1 MNWPQHQFK
10 FISKNGKKLARNK
23 SKKINRKRLSGL
35 SAGQIYYPRHRRC
48 KKSITSSI
56 NRSNAPITSSCK
68 INVHKRNPWKGM
80 RIPSFFLPSFLRPSI
95 PRPHPFSSSFFF
107 FFRKTPLQQYPRSIS
122 LASSREREKERKRQM
137 SHGSLLLN
145 FFSNEDTE
153 KVTATSTLF
162 TAPPFLT
169 PLFSRCFST
178 RHFLLSPRF
187 PRPFSPTSRF
197 LSQISVNRRITCRRE
212 LFDYA
217 RNHSRAFLPRM
228 EKWMV
233 VVLKFSTATRDRC
246 CQLWKR
252 FGGLPIILNFFFE
265 WYCNEIRIELIY
277 FIMFEK

>member
-107 FFRKTPLQQYPRSIS
+107 FLSQNATSTIPSIDFS
-122 LASSREREKERKRQM
+122 RVLAKKRERERDKCLTVPCSWTFFPTKTRKRLQQHRRF
-137 SHGSLLLN
+137 SQLL
-145 FFSNEDTE
+145 
-153 KVTATSTLF
+153 
-162 TAPPFLT
+162 
-169 PLFSRCFST
+169 
-178 RHFLLSPRF
+178 
-187 PRPFSPTSRF
+187 PFSPPCSPAVFPHAISFCRRDFRDRSHRPRVFFPRF
-197 LSQISVNRRITCRRE
+197 L
-212 LFDYA
+212 
-217 RNHSRAFLPRM
+217 
-228 EKWMV
+228 
-233 VVLKFSTATRDRC
+233 
-246 CQLWKR
+246 
-252 FGGLPIILNFFFE
+252 
-265 WYCNEIRIELIY
+265 
-277 FIMFEK
+277 

>member
-107 FFRKTPLQQYPRSIS
+107 FSFAKRHFNNTLDRF
-122 LASSREREKERKRQM
+122 LSRPREKEREREETNVSRFLARELFFQRRHGKGYSNIDAFHSSSL
-137 SHGSLLLN
+137 SHPLVL
-145 FFSNEDTE
+145 
-153 KVTATSTLF
+153 
-162 TAPPFLT
+162 
-169 PLFSRCFST
+169 PLFFHTPFPFVAAISATVLTDLAFS
-178 RHFLLSPRF
+178 FPDFCKSPDNLSPRAVRLRAK
-187 PRPFSPTSRF
+187 PRSRF
-197 LSQISVNRRITCRRE
+197 FAEDGEMDGRCFKIFHGYERSLLPALETVRGIT
-212 LFDYA
+212 
-217 RNHSRAFLPRM
+217 NHIKFFLR
-228 EKWMV
+228 V
-233 VVLKFSTATRDRC
+233 
-246 CQLWKR
+246 
-252 FGGLPIILNFFFE
+252 IL
-265 WYCNEIRIELIY
+265 
-277 FIMFEK
+277 

>member
-107 FFRKTPLQQYPRSIS
+107 FLSQNATSTIPSIDFSRVLARK
-122 LASSREREKERKRQM
+122 REREETNVSRFLARELFFQRRHGKGYSNIDAFHSSSL
-137 SHGSLLLN
+137 SHPLVL
-145 FFSNEDTE
+145 
-153 KVTATSTLF
+153 
-162 TAPPFLT
+162 
-169 PLFSRCFST
+169 PLFFHTPFPFVAAISATVLTDLAFS
-178 RHFLLSPRF
+178 FPDFCKSPDNLSPRAVRLRAK
-187 PRPFSPTSRF
+187 PRSRF
-197 LSQISVNRRITCRRE
+197 FAEDGEMDGRCFKIFHGYERSLLPALETVRGIT
-212 LFDYA
+212 
-217 RNHSRAFLPRM
+217 NHIKFFLR
-228 EKWMV
+228 V
-233 VVLKFSTATRDRC
+233 
-246 CQLWKR
+246 
-252 FGGLPIILNFFFE
+252 IL
-265 WYCNEIRIELIY
+265 
-277 FIMFEK
+277 

>member
-107 FFRKTPLQQYPRSIS
+107 FLSQNATSTIPSIDFSRVLARK
-122 LASSREREKERKRQM
+122 REREKRQM
-137 SHGSLLLN
+137 SHGSLLVN

-217 RNHSRAFLPRM
+217 RNHAFLPRM

-246 CQLWKR
+246 CHLWKR